1 MDKPLTSSLM
11 DFEIR
16 LPEAIPSN
24 AFLVFFVPW
33 WFIFRHIRANSSTWV
48 SEKGSKARERSAAS
62 DQPSAVSS

>member
-16 LPEAIPSN
+16 LPEAMPSN

-33 WFIFRHIRANSSTWV
+33 WFIFCHIGVNI
-48 SEKGSKARERSAAS
+48 
-62 DQPSAVSS
+62 